1 MNRNLGQLDRAQA
14 KCDFERILLRAEP
27 TWVFEGDR
35 WTRERWHNLK
45 YYTWVEQ
52 QGKKVEELDA
62 QREESY
68 WLNQQRLVDDVNKKL
83 IEYKEAHRKALD
95 TIIWS

>member
-1 MNRNLGQLDRAQA
+1 
-14 KCDFERILLRAEP
+14 
-27 TWVFEGDR
+27 
-35 WTRERWHNLK
+35 LK

-62 QREESY
+62 QREEFY

-83 IEYKEAHRKALD
+83 IEYKEAHREALD